1 MVYSLIVGGGEAW
14 LYGYSTDYQVK
25 KGEGGSL

>member
-14 LYGYSTDYQVK
+14 LYGYSTDHKAK
-25 KGEGGSL
+25 KGEVGGL